1 MANEN
6 AASEKKPA
14 SDKKATSDKKISSD
28 KKTTSGKKTAASKKA
43 TASKKAAAGK
53 KAAANKKAAAGK
65 KAGSGKKKT
74 SASKKKSPALD
85 LTLPQNIVPL
95 GEQNNE
101 DKKIYISQKTYR
113 EIHRFTKDKTK
124 VESGGVILGNVIE
137 EFGKTHIVIRAFIE
151 AKHCEGTPTT
161 LKFTH
166 ESWEYIHQE
175 AEKKY
180 PKYKILGWIH
190 THPDFG
196 IFLSEYDKFIH
207 ENFFNEENQVAYV
220 VDPIQN
226 IEGFYFW
233 INGNLERCKGFFVF
247 DKTGVKI
254 NVDQDEEEVSGNNVV
269 YREKSSLIRNIIIGV
284 MVMAIVILMIFC
296 GSLLSEINSLKAKIG
311 NIPEAMVNNQ
321 QQQISIGD
329 WIVTLQNENTNL
341 TNQLNSANAKLAQL
355 QKSSNPQT
363 EQNQGENSENGEQA
377 TEQATEQQ
385 DQQQGQ
391 QTDQQ
396 AQQGQQQGQQTD
408 QQAQQGQ
415 Q

>member
-1 MANEN
+1 MANKKETSEN
-6 AASEKKPA
+6 KQTASDEKKTVTDKKKTV
-14 SDKKATSDKKISSD
+14 SDK
-28 KKTTSGKKTAASKKA
+28 KKTTSGKKKTTSV
-43 TASKKAAAGK
+43 
-53 KAAANKKAAAGK
+53 
-65 KAGSGKKKT
+65 KKKT
-74 SASKKKSPALD
+74 SSTKKKGTAAKKTSTGPD
-85 LTLPQNIVPL
+85 LSLPQNIITM

-101 DKKIYISQKTYR
+101 DKKIYISQRAYR

-124 VESGGVILGNVIE
+124 VESGGVVLGNVIE
-137 EFGKTHIVIRAFIE
+137 EFGKTHIIIRGFIE

-166 ESWEYIHQE
+166 ESWEYIHSE

-207 ENFFNEENQVAYV
+207 ENFFSEENQIAYV

-247 DKTGVKI
+247 DRTGVKI
-254 NVDQDEEEVSGNNVV
+254 NVDQDDEDASGNKVV
-269 YREKSSLIRNIIIGV
+269 YREKSSLIRNVIIGV
-284 MVMAIVILMIFC
+284 MAMAIVVLMIFC
-296 GSLLSEINSLKAKIG
+296 GSLLSEINSMKAKIG

-321 QQQISIGD
+321 QKQISIGE
-329 WIVTLQNENTNL
+329 WIATLQNENNNL
-341 TNQLNSANAKLAQL
+341 TNQLNSANQKLAQL

-363 EQNQGENSENGEQA
+363 EEKNSGNGEQTTEQA

-385 DQQQGQ
+385 QDQQEQ
-391 QTDQQ
+391 Q
-396 AQQGQQQGQQTD
+396 
-408 QQAQQGQ
+408 
-415 Q
+415 